1 MWAKEIQRDKS
12 AYISFLSTLL
22 KDQPYV
28 EMVYMT
34 GILPIEKY
42 SSGSELN
49 MFLEYTMASEEKN
62 CEYFGFTG
70 EETDCLY
77 EKYLELAEN
86 PRITREELRTWYD
99 GYHTKEEIF
108 SAKEPSLG

>member
-1 MWAKEIQRDKS
+1 
-12 AYISFLSTLL
+12 
-22 KDQPYV
+22 
-28 EMVYMT
+28 MT

-49 MFLEYTMASEEKN
+49 MFLEYTMASEEKY
-62 CEYFGFTG
+62 CEYFGFTV